1 MKIVF
6 IGAGNLAKQLSE
18 SMQRA
23 GYDIMQVYSR
33 TKESASV
40 LAGRLGCSYVTS
52 LKSVIADAD
61 IYVVALKDSALVELL
76 PQITDGK
83 SERALFVHTAGS
95 IPMTIWEGYAGHYGV
110 FYPMQTFSKVRDVD
124 FRTIPVFIEAKQ
136 TADLELLK
144 EIGGTLSETVL
155 EADSEQRRYLHLS
168 AVFVCNF
175 ANHMFTVGERLLQE
189 HHLPFNVMYPLL
201 KETTEKVLSGIN
213 PSEAQTGPAVRYDE
227 NVMSKHI
234 QLLSAHPAWQHLYEE
249 ISKSIYHDKL
259 RFEED

>member
-1 MKIVF
+1 
-6 IGAGNLAKQLSE
+6 
-18 SMQRA
+18 
-23 GYDIMQVYSR
+23 
-33 TKESASV
+33 
-40 LAGRLGCSYVTS
+40 
-52 LKSVIADAD
+52 
-61 IYVVALKDSALVELL
+61 
-76 PQITDGK
+76 
-83 SERALFVHTAGS
+83 
-95 IPMTIWEGYAGHYGV
+95 MTIWEGYTGHYGV

-144 EIGGTLSETVL
+144 KIGDTLSETVL